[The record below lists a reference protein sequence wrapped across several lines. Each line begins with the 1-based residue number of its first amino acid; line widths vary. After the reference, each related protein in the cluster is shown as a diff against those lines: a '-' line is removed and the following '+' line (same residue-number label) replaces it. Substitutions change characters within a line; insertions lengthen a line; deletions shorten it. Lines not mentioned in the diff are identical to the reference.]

1 MYHPIMIN
9 TIIGER
15 CPVFDYTEKKIVT
28 INAYKKRNEERIGN
42 NKEAYVVF
50 VAMGQKN

>member
-1 MYHPIMIN
+1 MYHPVMIN

-28 INAYKKRNEERIGN
+28 IMAQYQALDQALVFPQDMERNG
-42 NKEAYVVF
+42 
-50 VAMGQKN
+50 